1 MANTLSILIAALI
14 FPGGAF
20 ALAFGLALKGADRRL
35 AARLQGRVGPP
46 LAQPVFDLVK
56 LGFKRMMAPN
66 EACEPVFF
74 GAPLVGA
81 AAMLIAVML
90 VPIAGVYAPAPVTGD
105 LIVLIYLLAIPGVAL
120 MIAGSASG
128 SPYGAIGF
136 SREMAMMI
144 AYEGPIVLIAIAV
157 GLRVGLASG
166 GAPTFSLT
174 EIVRY
179 QQAHGPFLFDPV
191 MWPAIVAFAFFYPAN
206 LGIVPFDI
214 PEAETE
220 VLEGPLLEYSGP
232 ALALFKIMSALKS
245 VVVLGLG
252 IALFMPLPLTGLA
265 AFVGWLVQM
274 LLLVLIGVTAVRV
287 GAGRMRIDQAFVFFL
302 KWPLTLAFI
311 SLLVAAWSTGG
322 GAL

>member
-1 MANTLSILIAALI
+1 MASTLSVLTAALL

-20 ALAFGLALKGADRRL
+20 ALLVGLALKGADRRL

-56 LGFKRMMAPN
+56 LGFKRMMAPT
-66 EACEPVFF
+66 EAVEPVFF

-81 AAMLIAVML
+81 ASMLVAVLL
-90 VPIAGVYAPAPVTGD
+90 VPIAGVYAPAAMTGD

-128 SPYGAIGF
+128 SPYGALGF
-136 SREMAMMI
+136 SREMTMMI

-157 GLRVGLASG
+157 ALRVGLAEG
-166 GAPTFSLT
+166 GAPTFSLA
-174 EIVRY
+174 EIVRW
-179 QQAHGPFLFDPV
+179 QQAHGALLFDPV
-191 MWPAIVAFAFFYPAN
+191 MWPAIAAFAFFYPAN

-232 ALALFKIMSALKS
+232 ALALFKIMSALKA

-252 IALFMPLPLTGLA
+252 VALFMPLPLSGVAALA
-265 AFVGWLVQM
+265 GWAVQM
-274 LLLVLIGVTAVRV
+274 LALTLVGVTAVRV

-302 KWPLTLAFI
+302 KWPLTLALV
-311 SLLVAAWSTGG
+311 SLLVAAWSTM
-322 GAL
+322 GAAP